1 MISLSHYLMLGSIIF
16 CIGVFGVISKKNAI
30 SILLSIELMLN
41 AVNINL
47 VAFNKFISPDEL
59 TGHLFAIFIIVVAA
73 AEVALGLAIVISLY
87 RQRKHIIVEN
97 LDWLK
102 W

>member
-16 CIGVFGVISKKNAI
+16 CIGVFGVVSKKNVI

-47 VAFNKFISPDEL
+47 VAFNKFISPDA
-59 TGHLFAIFIIVVAA
+59 G
-73 AEVALGLAIVISLY
+73 
-87 RQRKHIIVEN
+87 
-97 LDWLK
+97 
-102 W
+102 

>member
-1 MISLSHYLMLGSIIF
+1 
-16 CIGVFGVISKKNAI
+16 
-30 SILLSIELMLN
+30 MLN

>member
-16 CIGVFGVISKKNAI
+16 CIGVFGVVSKKNVI